1 MEDDESDVEQTD
13 ITLDNKNEKNEVNDS
28 MENMILDLFILVN
41 RVGKKDGILFVSSLM
56 IDKVVS
62 I

>member
-13 ITLDNKNEKNEVNDS
+13 LTLDNKNEKNEVNDS
-28 MENMILDLFILVN
+28 MENMKLDLFILVN
-41 RVGKKDGILFVSSLM
+41 RVGKKDGILFESSLM
-56 IDKVVS
+56 IDKVFS